1 MTSKD
6 AEQALKAAGFS
17 VLPGEDDYSNN
28 VPAGRIFMQEPA
40 AGKLYDPK
48 NTIVIIY
55 RSIGPRPTAT
65 PKSSGDPYLN
75 VKQNSKCRGGP
86 SQLYEEESFV
96 YTGDR
101 VKVVGK
107 NPGGGWWLV
116 YDPKKSRNCW
126 VFDGAGTIE
135 GDKSRIPFVD
145 PPPPPTPESG
155 MGDLSVTK
163 RDITIYLRDHSAVD
177 GDRVNLYV
185 NGVLIVVDYTITG
198 SSRGFAVQLIG
209 GENTVKIEALNVG
222 SDPPNTVEVSVSDVR
237 IGESLQVSGELNTG
251 QTTSFTIYA
260 P

>member
-1 MTSKD
+1 
-6 AEQALKAAGFS
+6 
-17 VLPGEDDYSNN
+17 
-28 VPAGRIFMQEPA
+28 
-40 AGKLYDPK
+40 
-48 NTIVIIY
+48 
-55 RSIGPRPTAT
+55 
-65 PKSSGDPYLN
+65 
-75 VKQNSKCRGGP
+75 
-86 SQLYEEESFV
+86 
-96 YTGDR
+96 
-101 VKVVGK
+101 
-107 NPGGGWWLV
+107 
-116 YDPKKSRNCW
+116 
-126 VFDGAGTIE
+126 
-135 GDKSRIPFVD
+135 
-145 PPPPPTPESG
+145 